1 MQTAS
6 NDNHLAEDILR
17 GAGAIAAFLGFPR
30 RTVYHAAAKGHLPTF
45 RIGDLVCARKSTLT
59 AWVAEQEKKGYGA

>member
-1 MQTAS
+1 MNTVELK
-6 NDNHLAEDILR
+6 DDMLR
-17 GAGAIAAFLGFPR
+17 GASAIADFLGFPR

-59 AWVAEQEKKGYGA
+59 AWIAKQEQSGRVA